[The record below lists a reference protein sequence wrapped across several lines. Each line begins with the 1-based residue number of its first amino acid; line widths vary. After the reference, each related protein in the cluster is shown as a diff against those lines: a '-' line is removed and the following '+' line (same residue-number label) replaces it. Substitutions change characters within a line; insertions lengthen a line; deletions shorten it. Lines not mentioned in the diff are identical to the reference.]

1 MKRFVTITAILF
13 LLVSLSFSG
22 RSRAQDTAI
31 PEEVKKQIEIL
42 QSGTTKE
49 KINAARTLGRIGS
62 EAVPATVYLIELLD
76 SSKKHRTLL
85 DKILNVVTI
94 VGKFGDKVSI
104 ESQHALIKIGG
115 PAVGPLSEA
124 LLNHPRPKVRR
135 NAAIV
140 LGDIKDAGSIDTLIT
155 SLQKDADYV
164 VRMNSAE
171 ALGEMAEKWSIDL
184 LDNAVTALM
193 EALKDN
199 DPNVRQEAAYA
210 LGKMKSMRS
219 VPALIEAL
227 QTYGKDSDAAP
238 ALSKITLQHLGDDSK
253 KWQEWYNSTKQD

>member
-1 MKRFVTITAILF
+1 MKKFVAITAVLF
-13 LLVSLSFSG
+13 LLASLSFSG
-22 RSRAQDTAI
+22 QSHAQDTAI
-31 PEEVKKQIEIL
+31 PEEVKRQIEIL

-49 KINAARTLGRIGS
+49 KINAARTLGKIGS
-62 EAVPATVYLIELLD
+62 EAVPAAVYLIELLD
-76 SSKKHRTLL
+76 SPKKYRSPL

-124 LLNHPRPKVRR
+124 LLNDSRSRVRY
-135 NAAIV
+135 NAAIA

-155 SLQKDADYV
+155 ALQKDVDYQ
-164 VRMNSAE
+164 VRMYSAE
-171 ALGEMAEKWSIDL
+171 ALGEMAEKWSIEL

-199 DPNVRQEAAYA
+199 DQNVRQKAAAA
-210 LGKMKSMRS
+210 LGKIKSMRS

-227 QTYGKDSDAAP
+227 QTYGKDSNAAP
-238 ALSKITLQHLGDDSK
+238 ALSKISLQHLGNDPQ
-253 KWQEWYNSTKQD
+253 KWQKWYDSNKQD